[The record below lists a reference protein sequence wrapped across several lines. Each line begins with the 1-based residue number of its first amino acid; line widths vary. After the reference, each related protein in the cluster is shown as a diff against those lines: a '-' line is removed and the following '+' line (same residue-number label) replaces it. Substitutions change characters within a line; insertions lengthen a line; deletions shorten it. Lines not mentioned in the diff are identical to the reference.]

1 MKYHVVSLGDHL
13 PDPHTKAY
21 TESQAERFQGI
32 VEQGVL
38 AEKLGFEGFWI
49 GEHHGNKYIVSNP
62 QMILA
67 AMAGRTSRITLGTAI
82 SLLPNNDPVRL
93 AEDFATLDLLSN
105 GRAQIGFGSGITP
118 HVFKLFGQKIEDG
131 HDIYLENLELIQRLW
146 NEPSVTWEGR
156 FRSPLEEFRLEPRTY
171 SGKALPIVRATGN
184 TAATA
189 REAALAGH
197 KLSLLTVATG
207 YDGARPMA
215 DLYRNTWREAGR
227 DPSDARVVVAA
238 FIFVRDDG
246 EDARDYWIDY
256 MLNYKTLG
264 QEIRAKQGWSESLI
278 AISKGFGRSDDISG
292 KAGQSWIAGSPD
304 EVVDRLHKAY
314 EMMGGFD
321 ELNLLFD
328 VGGISTAE
336 VLTSMNVF
344 AEKVIPRLEFDALVR
359 TAA

>member
-21 TESQAERFQGI
+21 NESQAERFQGI
-32 VEQGVL
+32 VDQAIL
-38 AEKLGFEGFWI
+38 AEKLGFEGFWV

-67 AMAGRTSRITLGTAI
+67 AVAGQTSRITLGTAI

-93 AEDFATLDLLSN
+93 AEDFATLDLLSK

-118 HVFKLFGQKIEDG
+118 HVFKLFGQNVEDG
-131 HDIYLENLELIQRLW
+131 HEINSENLELLERLW
-146 NEPSVTWEGR
+146 NEPSVTWEGK
-156 FRSPLEEFRLEPRTY
+156 FRPPLDDFRLEPRTY
-171 SGKALPIVRATGN
+171 SDKSIPIVRATGN
-184 TAATA
+184 TEATA

-215 DLYRNTWREAGR
+215 DLYRETWREAGR
-227 DPSDARVVVAA
+227 DPADARVVVAA
-238 FIFVRDDG
+238 FIFVREDG
-246 EDARDYWIDY
+246 ESARDYWMDY
-256 MLNYKTLG
+256 MFNYKTLG
-264 QEIRAKQGWSESLI
+264 KEIFAKQGWSESLI
-278 AISKGFGRSDDISG
+278 EIAKGFGRSDDASG

-304 EVVDRLHKAY
+304 EVVDRLHLAY
-314 EMMGGFD
+314 ELMGGFD

-328 VGGISTAE
+328 VGGIATEE
-336 VLTSMNVF
+336 VLTSMNIF
-344 AEKVIPRLEFDALVR
+344 AEKVMPRLKFDALVR